1 MTALEAGE
9 GEGFEN
15 SRSLTGARPRR
26 LFRPAENQSA
36 ESPAR
41 GRDAFLDC
49 WISCE
54 GWSRDTLRFVVDVAS
69 WNATSASIGCEA
81 PAAAALLA
89 ALPCI

>member
-54 GWSRDTLRFVVDVAS
+54 GWSRDT
-69 WNATSASIGCEA
+69 
-81 PAAAALLA
+81 PAICCRCGILECHVGEYWL
-89 ALPCI
+89 